1 MPLTGCLSP
10 LDFTLVSHDKYNSD
24 NTFFWGFFLVI
35 IHLDRYLD
43 VETSTSNFVYMSSH
57 NTPEPLKFQ
66 Y

>member
-10 LDFTLVSHDKYNSD
+10 LDFTLISHDKYNSD
-24 NTFFWGFFLVI
+24 NTFFCFFFLVI

-43 VETSTSNFVYMSSH
+43 VETSTSNSVYMSSH

>member
-10 LDFTLVSHDKYNSD
+10 LDFTLISHDKYNSD
-24 NTFFWGFFLVI
+24 NTFFFFFLVI

-43 VETSTSNFVYMSSH
+43 VETSTSNSVYMSSH
-57 NTPEPLKFQ
+57 NTSEPPKFQ